1 MMNSLSLI
9 QDNKEENDKEKQ
21 DLFELTITQE
31 AEIQR
36 LKMLNANIE
45 KDNHTIRNKLK
56 TLEEKVELFNIGN
69 KSFNEAQNLLSK
81 MSIENIELKSDID
94 EYKLEKENL
103 INELKFLK
111 ETFSDQLNNYKN
123 KLELNE
129 EKLKELSVLKV
140 QNTKLNNKLKEYSVA
155 QVKTQNNFNEYDNHL
170 NEKVMTL
177 ISEKEQLT
185 ENLNKVKAELLKER
199 EKVREFEYE
208 KKKTDIE
215 NKLTFTMSQ
224 NNFFDSNRK
233 NSTNLFNNQ
242 SEVKPFA
249 INKNEDVDDSFIIEI
264 DKMNNNYNLLKFD
277 TQQYDDKLEYLK
289 INKQQ
294 IEEIHGLTEENN
306 KLIKE
311 KDIIESFLSK
321 ETQLKEKYLL
331 DKEKLELDLSKLE
344 LQNQKLEMMLQK
356 NQFIEESLESKD
368 LSHKVEI
375 ENMIKKIDKLDRENK
390 SLTQEKEKLIKEI
403 KDSTKKKSF
412 KLQKDNNKAFESNVI
427 TELSCLKKEN
437 DRLKEENNKISIDV
451 NNYIEKNKEYSE
463 EILKLSMQIN
473 DMISKEQYDKLKSLY
488 DKLKLNVLSEHELI
502 SSNLYEFTTLVYDL
516 KNQFIKRDNGN
527 EQGSNENNNEDDD
540 EYNY

>member
-1 MMNSLSLI
+1 MNSLSLI